1 MPDTATFSE
10 DPFVSAIKKNSD
22 TNEALR
28 SSEGHPSLP
37 PQLTIGQLLREK
49 RLQLGLTLQS
59 ASRKTG
65 IPEQA
70 LQAIEEMQ
78 LNMFINEGAKLE
90 RHIRVYA
97 NRLGQSLAGLEA
109 LIDKAK
115 HAIRPKEVTSDLL
128 DLIRSGL

>member
-1 MPDTATFSE
+1 M
-10 DPFVSAIKKNSD
+10 SAIQKNSD
-22 TNEALR
+22 ISEAFD
-28 SSEGHPSLP
+28 SNEGHASLP

-49 RLQLGLTLQS
+49 RLQRGLTLQS

-97 NRLGQSLAGLEA
+97 NRLGQSLIGLET

-115 HAIRPKEVTSDLL
+115 QTIRPKEVTPDLL
-128 DLIRSGL
+128 DLIRSEL